1 MGDEYKWCCVEK
13 VFYWHHYLVVSWSLH
28 REVHL
33 PLGAWGTSREHWII
47 RLCVR
52 SQYMIAHHPPV
63 IATTIIIIII
73 IISISIPFIL
83 INIVVTFITI
93 NIFMTLDHQIHCHC
107 YHWLSVEQTQYVARE
122 LQEVLV
128 DQRKKERIIM
138 MTMRNGVY
146 NSKDGIVR
154 LSNHRFLPE

>member
-52 SQYMIAHHPPV
+52 SQYMIAHHPPRHRHHHHHHHHHH
-63 IATTIIIIII
+63 
-73 IISISIPFIL
+73 
-83 INIVVTFITI
+83 
-93 NIFMTLDHQIHCHC
+93 TLHLNQHRRYIHHNQ
-107 YHWLSVEQTQYVARE
+107 HLHDVRSSNSLSLLSLSVCWANTMCSPGITRGH
-122 LQEVLV
+122 
-128 DQRKKERIIM
+128 RGFIM
-138 MTMRNGVY
+138 MTIRNGVY